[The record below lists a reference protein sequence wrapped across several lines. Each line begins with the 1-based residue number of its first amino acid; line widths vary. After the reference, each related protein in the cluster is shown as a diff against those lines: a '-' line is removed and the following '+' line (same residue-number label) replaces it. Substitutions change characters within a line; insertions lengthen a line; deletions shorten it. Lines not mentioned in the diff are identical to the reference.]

1 VPAETDAA
9 TVLHLVRR
17 WTRDDVPFWVAGGW
31 GVDALVGRRT
41 RRHADLDVV
50 LHADRFDAVL
60 DELLAEG
67 FAVATDWRPVR
78 IEVAH
83 ADGRRVD
90 LHPLTPH
97 PDGGGTQP
105 GLDGAT
111 FRYPP
116 DAFATGTVDG
126 VAVPCLSVRQQVA
139 FHQGY
144 DPRPQDVHDL
154 ALLHA
159 LDGG

>member
-1 VPAETDAA
+1 VHQETDAA
-9 TVLHLVRR
+9 ALLHLVGRWRR
-17 WTRDDVPFWVAGGW
+17 DGVPFWIGGGW

-41 RRHADLDVV
+41 RPHADVDVIV
-50 LHADRFDAVL
+50 HADRFDAVL
-60 DELLAEG
+60 GELLGDG
-67 FAVATDWRPVR
+67 FAVETDWRPVR
-78 IEVAH
+78 VQVAH
-83 ADGRRVD
+83 ADGRAVD

-116 DAFATGTVDG
+116 DAFASGTVDG
-126 VAVPCLSVRQQVA
+126 VAVPCLSVRQQLA

-144 DPRPQDVHDL
+144 DLRPQDVHDL
-154 ALLHA
+154 ALLHE